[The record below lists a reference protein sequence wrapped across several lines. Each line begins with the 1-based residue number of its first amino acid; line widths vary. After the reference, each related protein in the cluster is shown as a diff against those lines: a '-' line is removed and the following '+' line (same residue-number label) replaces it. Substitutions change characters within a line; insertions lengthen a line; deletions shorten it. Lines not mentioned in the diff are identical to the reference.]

1 MKMITK
7 RGIFL
12 WILSGLFIVG
22 LVLMTVSLVTNGND
36 WVMKRFNSHV
46 YSDGELI
53 GAGTIFG
60 ITILGTWYQPMILV
74 ILPPGAFIV
83 LGLLMGGLNK
93 IQEGRK

>member
-12 WILSGLFIVG
+12 LILSLAFIVG
-22 LVLMTVSLVTNGND
+22 VVFMTVSLVNNSDT

-53 GAGTIFG
+53 GAGTIYDKDG
-60 ITILGTWYQPMILV
+60 DALV
-74 ILPPGAFIV
+74 QTKDGERVSKYVVFSS
-83 LGLLMGGLNK
+83 
-93 IQEGRK
+93 RKDYSCPLFKKPD